1 MFTCVPQLNLAIPM
15 PDTWLIK
22 SQRCLCTFQVG
33 YTPGTGFNLSE
44 MQQRED
50 PISPCTPSVLCDPAY
65 SRIKDAIVDIYAVN
79 VKLKAMGLCTGN
91 LPFEASGSKDSTV

>member
-1 MFTCVPQLNLAIPM
+1 M
-15 PDTWLIK
+15 
-22 SQRCLCTFQVG
+22 G

-91 LPFEASGSKDSTV
+91 LP